1 MLAPN
6 LKPNETQRETY
17 EMNSIPTN
25 KGNKAKGQ
33 PLGTN
38 SEKNFK
44 PCLFRPN
51 IVAPITIVKLREKVN
66 TKWAVDAKLYGLLV
80 IYAIINK
87 LIYGEETYY
96 K

>member
-6 LKPNETQRETY
+6 LKPNDTQRETY

-33 PLGTN
+33 PLGTK

-44 PCLFRPN
+44 PCFTKDN
-51 IVAPITIVKLREKVN
+51 IVAPITIVKLREKVK
-66 TKWAVDAKLYGLLV
+66 TKWAVDAKLYGLIV

-87 LIYGEETYY
+87 LNYGEETYY